1 MVPSAPRKGRDL
13 MSDWPT
19 LYTVLFV
26 IACGSAI
33 SAAIALPFVYR
44 KGMREIDQAM
54 SEVFAD
60 RDHDGAVSNV
70 RILKQYDRH
79 AKFEAARR
87 RSMKRH
93 PSGGAS

>member
-1 MVPSAPRKGRDL
+1 MVPAAPRKGRDL

-33 SAAIALPFVYR
+33 AAAIALPFIWR
-44 KGMREIDQAM
+44 KGSREIDAALATVLQFTNDEQA
-54 SEVFAD
+54 
-60 RDHDGAVSNV
+60 RTNV
-70 RILKQYDRH
+70 RRLRAHEVH
-79 AKFEAARR
+79 AAVQKAKR
-87 RSMKRH
+87 RH

>member
-1 MVPSAPRKGRDL
+1 MVPAAPRKGRDL

-60 RDHDGAVSNV
+60 R
-70 RILKQYDRH
+70 H

-93 PSGGAS
+93 PTGGAK